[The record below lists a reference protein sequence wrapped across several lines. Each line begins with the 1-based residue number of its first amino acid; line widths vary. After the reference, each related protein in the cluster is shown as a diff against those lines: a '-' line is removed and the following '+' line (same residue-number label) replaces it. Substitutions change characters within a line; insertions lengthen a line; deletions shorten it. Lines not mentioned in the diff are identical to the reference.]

1 MLLRE
6 IDRALRGR
14 AVGQAVERR
23 TAGRLFGAVGSD
35 ATGNQGWCAGDSGGV
50 EWLFDGDIFERP
62 RRAEPIRD
70 GNGQLVVGA
79 GSVAAGGSSVVEER
93 EGMASEAAFG
103 RAPAAVQSHVLRSAL
118 LASAVHVRRSGGC
131 IRSDG
136 DSGGPRLAG

>member
-93 EGMASEAAFG
+93 EGMASEAAFRNTPRSSSVTRFTLSITGLCRTRAKIG
-103 RAPAAVQSHVLRSAL
+103 RLYTV
-118 LASAVHVRRSGGC
+118 
-131 IRSDG
+131 
-136 DSGGPRLAG
+136 